1 MTTFALAIKA
11 AGLVTSVG
19 LCAPS
24 CCAAI
29 RAKLSN
35 PVETAFVNGLAER
48 IIGHEVPLEIPWR
61 GRYRLIHLAAM
72 ALRECAVGL
81 APDQLAR
88 IPLFLCVAEAGRPG
102 READL
107 DNSLLE
113 DICDELQIEL
123 APQSEVVALGRVSVA
138 HALARCREVIQAG
151 AASFALVIGVDS
163 LLREE
168 TLDAYDGAQRLLTH
182 ANSNGF
188 LPGEGAGAI
197 LVGRPAAQG
206 ELRCTGLGFAT
217 EQAHLDSELPLRG
230 DGLAAAVRAALNE
243 ASCGLHDIDYR
254 IADVSG
260 EHYYFKEAALMV
272 GRLARARRT
281 SNELWHPAEC
291 IGETGALSGL
301 AVLVVAEAAARRGY
315 APGRRV
321 LAHFSSD
328 HGERAA
334 AVLEYGGA

>member
-1 MTTFALAIKA
+1 MTEFSLAIKA

-35 PVETAFVNGLAER
+35 PIETAFVNGLAER
-48 IIGHEVPLEIPWR
+48 IVGHEVPLEIPWR

-72 ALRECAVGL
+72 ALNECAAEL
-81 APDQLAR
+81 SLEELAR
-88 IPLFLCVAEAGRPG
+88 IPLFLCVAETQRPG
-102 READL
+102 RDAGL
-107 DNSLLE
+107 DDSLLR
-113 DICDELQIEL
+113 DICDELQVEF

-138 HALARCREVIQAG
+138 HALARSRAVIQAG
-151 AASFALVIGVDS
+151 VAPFALMIGVDS

-168 TLDAYDGAQRLLTH
+168 TLDAYDRAQRLLTH

-197 LVGRPAAQG
+197 LVGRPAAQA

-217 EQAHLDSELPLRG
+217 EQAHVDSDLPLRG
-230 DGLAAAVRAALNE
+230 DGLAYAARAALNE
-243 ASCGLHDIDYR
+243 AGCGLHDIDYR

-272 GRLARARRT
+272 GRLARTRRAEH
-281 SNELWHPAEC
+281 ELWHPAEC
-291 IGETGALSGL
+291 IGETGALAGL
-301 AVLVVAEAAARRGY
+301 AMLVVAEAAARRGY

-321 LAHFSSD
+321 LSHFSGD

-334 AVLEYGGA
+334 AVFEYGGA

>member
-1 MTTFALAIKA
+1 MTEFPLAIKA
-11 AGLVTSVG
+11 VGLVTSLG

-35 PVETAFVNGLAER
+35 PTETAFVNGLAER
-48 IIGHEVPLEIPWR
+48 IVGHEVPLEIPWR

-72 ALRECAVGL
+72 ALKECAAELG
-81 APDQLAR
+81 PEQLVR
-88 IPLFLCVAEAGRPG
+88 IPLFLCIAETGRPG
-102 READL
+102 REAGMD
-107 DNSLLE
+107 DSLLE
-113 DICDELQIEL
+113 DICDELQIEF

-138 HALARCREVIQAG
+138 YALARCRAVIESG
-151 AASFALVIGVDS
+151 VTPFALVIGVDS
-163 LLREE
+163 FLCEE
-168 TLDAYDGAQRLLTH
+168 TLDAYDAAGRLLTH

-197 LVGRPAAQG
+197 LVGRSSAKA
-206 ELRCTGLGFAT
+206 ELRCMGLGFAT
-217 EQAHLDSELPLRG
+217 EQAHVDSEQPLRG
-230 DGLAAAVRAALNE
+230 DGLADAVRAALHE
-243 ASCGLHDIDYR
+243 AGCGLQDIDYR

-272 GRLARARRT
+272 GRLARARRAEH
-281 SNELWHPAEC
+281 ELWHPAEC
-291 IGETGALSGL
+291 IGETGALAGL
-301 AVLVVAEAAARRGY
+301 AMLVVAEAAARRGY

-321 LAHFSSD
+321 LAHFSCD

-334 AVLEYGGA
+334 AVFEYGGT